1 MSNNVEVPITVAGN
15 ILSELS
21 EKIPNNIIALN
32 ELIKNAY
39 DACSPRVDITLESKS
54 KKLTIRDYGIGMD
67 TEGIKKLFHIS
78 SSDKQYGEV
87 ISYKDTQRLTQGS
100 KGLGFLSVFKFGKRV
115 SWKTARNNQLL
126 EFSADFDSLVKEYNI
141 ADKLIDVSV
150 STSDGFVGTLIQIE
164 IDDYN
169 VDKLKEYFGDEKN
182 RSKILNSFIGNNKVQ
197 DGKIA
202 SDKNFT
208 INFSVDGVSKSTDYG
223 IQLETQNKSQQLFRI
238 QYSSDSQEIVFS
250 KENKDIYS
258 KKIPFNSN
266 KYSIDM
272 DLVAYSLK
280 AKGKSSID
288 SLFYNPNTNELT
300 PLIYINNNLFNN
312 YTLFNTELMTTK
324 KYSEVLKQLIGY
336 ISVKSSDPS
345 IQFNSDRTQFAQ
357 SELTD
362 EISRFIE
369 KLNEETQKIGSSL
382 KNELRDLNAF
392 TQTKISEEETS
403 NLENLQKY
411 IKEDFK
417 LKPFINFKKQTNK
430 IECTLFDNSI
440 TLDIIPRVKKEIDL
454 GTVESWIGVDD
465 LNNKIDNLSELVAE
479 STEIC
484 FNGDRVNR
492 FNENQEG
499 EWIIKNEKESTITS
513 QKIILK
519 KPVQP
524 KISQS
529 KDVIKKGIDYKIDE
543 LFTFKNSF
551 GEEDKG
557 LEFNIDTKN
566 NPTINF
572 NKGIIIFGRSNEN
585 TISIKITDK
594 KTKLI
599 HEADFTFRV
608 EEDNFDI
615 PQKVSQS
622 ELIGMPINKK
632 VNFKS
637 DVISFIVEINRIFN
651 TEGYSFVPVVAYRT
665 LIEIVVNDILDNKKI
680 DKSESL
686 SQNYRKVIDEG
697 KNIIDNST
705 LDDADKRVLNTLLL
719 SINSKDESKSFLAFL
734 NLSTHGGPR
743 VITKN
748 EAMTKTQ
755 EIKLLLGLLYI
766 TESYKS
772 V

>member
-1 MSNNVEVPITVAGN
+1 M
-15 ILSELS
+15 
-21 EKIPNNIIALN
+21 
-32 ELIKNAY
+32 
-39 DACSPRVDITLESKS
+39 R
-54 KKLTIRDYGIGMD
+54 
-67 TEGIKKLFHIS
+67 
-78 SSDKQYGEV
+78 
-87 ISYKDTQRLTQGS
+87 
-100 KGLGFLSVFKFGKRV
+100 
-115 SWKTARNNQLL
+115 
-126 EFSADFDSLVKEYNI
+126 
-141 ADKLIDVSV
+141 
-150 STSDGFVGTLIQIE
+150 
-164 IDDYN
+164 
-169 VDKLKEYFGDEKN
+169 KLK
-182 RSKILNSFIGNNKVQ
+182 
-197 DGKIA
+197 
-202 SDKNFT
+202 
-208 INFSVDGVSKSTDYG
+208 
-223 IQLETQNKSQQLFRI
+223 
-238 QYSSDSQEIVFS
+238 
-250 KENKDIYS
+250 
-258 KKIPFNSN
+258 
-266 KYSIDM
+266 
-272 DLVAYSLK
+272 
-280 AKGKSSID
+280 
-288 SLFYNPNTNELT
+288 
-300 PLIYINNNLFNN
+300 
-312 YTLFNTELMTTK
+312 
-324 KYSEVLKQLIGY
+324 
-336 ISVKSSDPS
+336 
-345 IQFNSDRTQFAQ
+345 
-357 SELTD
+357 
-362 EISRFIE
+362 
-369 KLNEETQKIGSSL
+369 KIGSSL

-454 GTVESWIGVDD
+454 GTVESWIDID
-465 LNNKIDNLSELVAE
+465 NLNKKIDNLDELLKN

-484 FNGDRVNR
+484 FNDNLVNN
-492 FNENQEG
+492 FDKTQEG
-499 EWIIKNEKESTITS
+499 EWVIKNETDSTVTS